1 MKIEDYYKEI
11 CDINNDINSNM
22 KKINT
27 LIMKKNN
34 NLIFE
39 INKEKIDVD
48 NDGSIIRE
56 SLLKLINNLKEDNYN
71 IKYILKYS
79 LKKYIFDIND
89 EDDYSDINNIE
100 IIHKIEN
107 IKFKDDINLCDCLII
122 IIEKKEFLKMKK
134 FVKKKNGTKKIKN

>member
-39 INKEKIDVD
+39 INKEK
-48 NDGSIIRE
+48 
-56 SLLKLINNLKEDNYN
+56 
-71 IKYILKYS
+71 
-79 LKKYIFDIND
+79 
-89 EDDYSDINNIE
+89 
-100 IIHKIEN
+100 
-107 IKFKDDINLCDCLII
+107 
-122 IIEKKEFLKMKK
+122 
-134 FVKKKNGTKKIKN
+134 